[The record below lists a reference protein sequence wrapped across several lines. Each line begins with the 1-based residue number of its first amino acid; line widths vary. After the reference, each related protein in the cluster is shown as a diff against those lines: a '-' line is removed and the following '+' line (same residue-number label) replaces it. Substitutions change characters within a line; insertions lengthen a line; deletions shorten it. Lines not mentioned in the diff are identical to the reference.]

1 MDNFSIHVFDRHL
14 HYTPLKINTTQI
26 EIIGD
31 GALLPFG
38 LIEKFSLPGNTITF
52 VLERFYYLPM
62 LDLYRV
68 RGKIEGYHHEQ
79 PDHVTPR

>member
-1 MDNFSIHVFDRHL
+1 MYLFSIHIFNRHL
-14 HYTPLKINTTQI
+14 HYTPLKINTTKI

-38 LIEKFSLPGNTITF
+38 FIEKFSLPGNTLTF
-52 VLERFYYLPM
+52 GLKRFYYLPM

-68 RGKIEGYHHEQ
+68 RGKIKGYHHEQ